1 MGRLIDQAGLAAAW
15 RALSGHGEPGW
26 RTIPLGA
33 IGPVQVLAGRR
44 FPGNEEAVL
53 FGIPGYRRPANEQLP
68 SGRGFE
74 ILRVT
79 LKEKDEEPRWLGVN
93 REAQGSFDLFAMM
106 ITDLLEHLASRDAD
120 TSPDE
125 LGTALVA
132 RVRAWQEFMQRGSG
146 VLGPEAEVGLV
157 GELRFLEALLES
169 GLAISE
175 VLDGWKGPLDGLH
188 DFAFPGGAIEVKSTV
203 ASVGCTAEVSCLEQ
217 LDDSVVAP
225 LFLGAV
231 RLSVGPG
238 GITLPEQIE
247 RLRGAA
253 SEPSARAHLDEKLLR
268 VGYFD
273 RFAERYTRR
282 FRLSSLKAFR
292 VDADFPRLVHGS
304 VPPAVRRARYDIDL
318 DATERPTTSLDDV
331 MSTLGLK

>member
-15 RALSGHGEPGW
+15 RALSGQGEPGW

-33 IGPVQVLAGRR
+33 IGAVQVLAGRR

-68 SGRGFE
+68 AGRGFE
-74 ILRVT
+74 VLRVT
-79 LKEKDEEPRWLGVN
+79 LKDKDEEPRWLGVN

-106 ITDLLEHLASRDAD
+106 ITDLLDHLASRDAD
-120 TSPDE
+120 TPPDE

-169 GLAISE
+169 GLAVSE

-203 ASVGCTAEVSCLEQ
+203 ASVGFTA
-217 LDDSVVAP
+217 
-225 LFLGAV
+225 
-231 RLSVGPG
+231 
-238 GITLPEQIE
+238 
-247 RLRGAA
+247 
-253 SEPSARAHLDEKLLR
+253 
-268 VGYFD
+268 
-273 RFAERYTRR
+273 
-282 FRLSSLKAFR
+282 
-292 VDADFPRLVHGS
+292 
-304 VPPAVRRARYDIDL
+304 
-318 DATERPTTSLDDV
+318 
-331 MSTLGLK
+331 